1 MRSRVACQYCRGR
14 KVKCINDGSA
24 TLACRDCSALERK
37 CIYEPRG
44 RQKKPSRSI
53 TNAGSLSNAKIRS
66 LSSAVERNRSTSLQA
81 GRKNGVAL
89 SILPSPSRSGL
100 ALPGRQLLLEVVDI
114 FYDNQYQGIFQ
125 FVHKPSLYAFLRSP
139 EFKVSDFSLHNNGS
153 SNLLVILGILALCA
167 RFHPRL
173 VSMYGAFDENHDPEH
188 FTVNYNCGSPGKLH
202 YVSWQASAYFG
213 WHAHRLLGSCFD
225 SPSLE
230 RIQALTMLSSH
241 EWGAGNPARGF
252 MYVGIA
258 ARMAGILGLGF
269 GDSKIY
275 TAEHDHTSEIK
286 RRTIWA
292 VYMMDKCIASGHQ
305 RSSSMSITD
314 VHVAVPSSEESFY
327 FDLEINE
334 ITYGRAQEAI
344 HSGVKTELTPYA
356 YEIVLFEIWAKVAK
370 WVGEVGGRK
379 ELTRPWDESSSF
391 AKLSRELEVFL
402 DSLPRHLLC
411 TPKNLEAHLAK
422 QTAGWFAYLH
432 QIYFLC
438 RIFLNR
444 EYFFLNPSEAPAG
457 WWMANTEQLVD
468 ACLCCSRIIGSL
480 FAMRKC
486 VIAPFTGYQ
495 LFTLAGMSL
504 YIAAVPGAYFE
515 QHSGKSGSPLFFDNG
530 RNTIGVTHGWL
541 SPNQSVNQ
549 VRKQCHKTVGESLQL
564 LEEWSSMWAIVK
576 QWYDLIVRLQNKGKN
591 ILVQDETEVRAMTTY
606 GNSEVVLR
614 EQTESDTVSSGDSSS
629 ENVEDVST
637 DPSLLLVDE
646 TPRFD
651 FLGIDIATILPGWT
665 SEDFMSH

>member
-24 TLACRDCSALERK
+24 ALACRDCSALDRK

-44 RQKKPSRSI
+44 RQKKTSNDI
-53 TNAGSLSNAKIRS
+53 TNSGTLPNVKGRS
-66 LSSAVERNRSTSLQA
+66 LSSAVERARLTSLQA
-81 GRKNGVAL
+81 GRKNGGAL

-100 ALPGRQLLLEVVDI
+100 ALPNRQLLLEVVDI

-139 EFKVSDFSLHNNGS
+139 DFKISDFSSHQNGS
-153 SNLLVILGILALCA
+153 GNLLVILGILALCA

-188 FTVNYNCGSPGKLH
+188 FTVNHNCGSSGKPLCIA
-202 YVSWQASAYFG
+202 WQASAYFG
-213 WHAHRLLGSCFD
+213 WHAHRLLGSCFA
-225 SPSLE
+225 SPSIE

-275 TAEHDHTSEIK
+275 TAEHDHTREIK
-286 RRTIWA
+286 RRTIWG
-292 VYMMDKCIASGHQ
+292 VYMMDKCIASGHH
-305 RSSSMSITD
+305 RSSAMSITD
-314 VHVAVPSSEESFY
+314 IHVAVPSSEESFY
-327 FDLEINE
+327 FDLEMDE
-334 ITYGRAQEAI
+334 ITYEKAQETI
-344 HSGVKTELTPYA
+344 CSGVKSELTPYA

-370 WVGEVGGRK
+370 WVGETGGRK

-391 AKLSRELEVFL
+391 AKLSKELDVFL

-468 ACLCCSRIIGSL
+468 ACFCCSKIIGSL
-480 FAMRKC
+480 FSVRKC

-495 LFTLAGMSL
+495 LFTIAGMSL
-504 YIAAVPGAYFE
+504 YVAAVPGAYFE
-515 QHSGKSGSPLFFDNG
+515 HHSGQSGSPFFFINA
-530 RNTIGVTHGWL
+530 RNAVGVTHGWL
-541 SPNQSVNQ
+541 APHQSVKQ
-549 VRKQCHKTVGESLQL
+549 VREQCHKTVNESLQL
-564 LEEWSSMWAIVK
+564 LEKWSTSWAIVK
-576 QWYDLIVRLQNKGKN
+576 QWYDLIVRLQSKGKD

-606 GNSEVVLR
+606 GNSEVVLKGSADAAAVSP
-614 EQTESDTVSSGDSSS
+614 EGSLAEDTG
-629 ENVEDVST
+629 DVST
-637 DPSLLLVDE
+637 DPSLLMVDE
-646 TPRFD
+646 APRFD
-651 FLGIDIATILPGWT
+651 FLGIDIATILPGW
-665 SEDFMSH
+665 SSDPLFSC